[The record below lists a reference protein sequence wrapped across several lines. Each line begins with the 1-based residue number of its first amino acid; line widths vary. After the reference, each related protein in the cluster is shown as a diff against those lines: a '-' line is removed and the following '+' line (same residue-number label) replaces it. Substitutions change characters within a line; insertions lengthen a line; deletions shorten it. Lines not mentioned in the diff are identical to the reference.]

1 MVLDRFGIGTRMYV
15 VDDDGDPP
23 CHPLFR
29 ISIEHRRPGHCRVLA
44 RRLLAWLVDGHVA
57 SGREDA
63 DLPGPLRRAAGAST
77 ASLDDPRP

>member
-1 MVLDRFGIGTRMYV
+1 
-15 VDDDGDPP
+15 
-23 CHPLFR
+23 
-29 ISIEHRRPGHCRVLA
+29 
-44 RRLLAWLVDGHVA
+44 VDGHVA